1 MTRKI
6 VSIVGA
12 RPQFVKAGAVSR
24 VFARDPRF
32 QEVLVHTGQHYDA
45 NMSDI
50 FFDELE
56 IPTPKYNLDLGGGPH
71 GQMTGRMLEQIEI
84 VLMGEK
90 PDMVLVYGDTN
101 STAAGALA
109 AAKLHIPIVHVE
121 AGLRSFD
128 RRMPEE
134 INRVVADH
142 LSALLLCPT
151 TASIDHLKAE
161 GITAGVHHVGD
172 VMYDATLFARGRA
185 IRDSRILDAL
195 GLKEGG
201 YAVCTLHRQE
211 NTDDADRLERIIGFL
226 VEQAMAQEIVFT
238 VHPRTQKVL
247 AGRKLAGIRMIDPLG
262 YFDLQRLLAGAA
274 LALTDSGGL
283 QKEAYFNR
291 VPCITLRDTTEWTET
306 VEAGWNRL
314 WTQPGWTSP
323 RVDIPDYGDGH
334 AAEACVSAI
343 AGYLSL

>member
-1 MTRKI
+1 MARKI

-12 RPQFVKAGAVSR
+12 RPQFVKAAAVSR
-24 VFARDPRF
+24 VLARDPRF
-32 QEVLVHTGQHYDA
+32 DEVLVHTGQHYDA
-45 NMSDI
+45 NMSDV
-50 FFDELE
+50 FFDELQ

-109 AAKLHIPIVHVE
+109 AAKLHVPIVHVE

-151 TASIDHLKAE
+151 AASIDHLRNE
-161 GITAGVHHVGD
+161 GIVEGVHHVGD
-172 VMYDATLFARGRA
+172 VMYDATLFARDRA
-185 IRDSRILDAL
+185 MQGSAIVDGL
-195 GLKEGG
+195 GLKDGH
-201 YAVCTLHRQE
+201 YAICTLHRQE
-211 NTDDADRLERIIGFL
+211 NTDDAERFERIVAFL
-226 VEQAMAQEIVFT
+226 VNQAKTREVVFT
-238 VHPRTQKVL
+238 VHPRTRKVL
-247 AGRKLAGIRMIDPLG
+247 ADRTLPGVHMIDPLG

-291 VPCITLRDTTEWTET
+291 IPCITLRDATEWVET
-306 VEAGWNRL
+306 VESGWNRL
-314 WTQPGWTSP
+314 WTSSDWISP
-323 RVDIPDYGDGH
+323 RQDIPDYGDGH
-334 AAEACVSAI
+334 AAEACVAEI
-343 AGYLSL
+343 ATYLGA